1 MELIVDSESQSL
13 TAKIIN
19 EYSRSNVKIVEL
31 SNQSRK
37 HLGISLPLLSKDQP
51 LKYPLSIY
59 TELTNISNTSSL
71 LYGETPLERAQTSSW
86 IELGNLVASDVFID
100 YLEKK
105 LLSRTFLVSN
115 HITLADIYAFV
126 IVRENIGGLTLSEKN
141 KFPSVM
147 RWAAHIMSL
156 PGLKNILPLFEIP
169 HRINKI
175 KENFENLINQNNKN

>member
-71 LYGETPLERAQTSSW
+71 LYGETPLERAQTSS
-86 IELGNLVASDVFID
+86 
-100 YLEKK
+100 
-105 LLSRTFLVSN
+105 
-115 HITLADIYAFV
+115 
-126 IVRENIGGLTLSEKN
+126 
-141 KFPSVM
+141 
-147 RWAAHIMSL
+147 
-156 PGLKNILPLFEIP
+156 
-169 HRINKI
+169 
-175 KENFENLINQNNKN
+175 